1 MVVSKILRNFAAH
14 YCAIIRFMQKNMR
27 KSLMIWLAA
36 VCASG
41 MMMAQRSETFVA
53 PDAALKEGIRLYQIG
68 QYAASQRS
76 LANAENS
83 SEMAFYNAANAF
95 ELRQNQALKQ
105 LKAFLKNNPQSP
117 YESEVHFM
125 MGVLNAEKRKFKQA
139 LKELDQVQSSELF
152 RQHEDA
158 CIFYK
163 GYSHLHMNE
172 PRAAAGF
179 FQRLHSKE
187 ESPFYL
193 QSRYYY
199 AYSQYALGQYK
210 RALPDFLFCEQTN
223 EYKHVAPYYIVQIY
237 YYQGKYDEVINR
249 AKELLAQDPENVN
262 NWELYRILGEM
273 AYQQG
278 EYEQSIDY
286 LQRYAQAAE
295 KQKAGLVR
303 EDLYLLG
310 VSCYQANRND
320 EAITYLKKV
329 QSQNDSLTQSAQYYL
344 GCSYTRAATAAAS
357 TAAGASLATIDQ
369 AKACFAT
376 AMRMDFS
383 PVIKEEAMYN
393 YALCTYQ
400 SSSALGESVNAFMSF
415 LGAYPESRHAEEVY
429 SLLSDVF
436 MLSKNYLSALEALQ
450 KIKHPNEKMLQ
461 TQQYLRYQLGA
472 DCFLQSRHTE
482 AIKWFDEVIAQ
493 AAGVDTYKT
502 EALFLRAESQ
512 YRLQRYTEAEQSIQ
526 LFENQSNAV
535 SSKNYALAK
544 YLEGYIC
551 FQQKHY
557 TDAAGA
563 FASFTKIADQSKA
576 TYADALNRLGDCY
589 FSQRAFVDAESYYA
603 QVVALGTAGADY
615 AMFQRGYA
623 LGLLKR
629 YGDKVTV
636 LERLVTTY
644 PKSDYADDG
653 LYEIARAQLQRDDN
667 TGAIIAYDRLLA
679 TYPNSN
685 LARKAAL
692 EKAMLYYNE
701 KKYAEAIEAY
711 KLVVKNYPSTNEAYS
726 ALEGIEMCYVE
737 TNQVN
742 EYLAYT
748 KSLGKNNMQIVTTK
762 EDSLTY
768 TAAELQYMQGN
779 YSEAAQGLST
789 YLERY
794 CEGGRYCSSAQ
805 YYCADAYY
813 QMGDKKNAL
822 IQFKRLTEIEANSYM
837 EEALMRTAELYYDEA
852 DYQNALTYFERLQ
865 TAASTQKN
873 TDIAR
878 LGVLRCAYFL
888 GNSDRTISIASEM
901 LEESTTDEA
910 TQEEALYNRAKAY
923 YQNGQYDKAIA
934 DFRILAKEV
943 RTVQGAESE
952 YMICEALF
960 RQGKYTETEAEI
972 VQFANMNTTQQY
984 WLAKAFILLADVYTR
999 QGDDFQAEQYLISLQ
1014 SNYTIQDDIQT
1025 MISERLQLIK
1035 ERANASNDATDQENE
1050 EED

>member
-1 MVVSKILRNFAAH
+1 
-14 YCAIIRFMQKNMR
+14 
-27 KSLMIWLAA
+27 MIWLVAL
-36 VCASG
+36 CATG

-53 PDAALKEGIRLYQIG
+53 PDAALKDGIRLYQQG
-68 QYAASQRS
+68 QYAASQRT
-76 LANAENS
+76 LANAEATNS
-83 SEMAFYNAANAF
+83 EVAFYNAANAF
-95 ELRQNQALKQ
+95 ELRQSQALKQ
-105 LKAFLKNNPQSP
+105 LGAFLKENAQSP

-125 MGVLNAEKRKFKQA
+125 MGVLYAEKRKFKQA
-139 LKELDQVQSSELF
+139 LKSFDKVQSSELF

-163 GYSHLHMNE
+163 GYAHLHMNE
-172 PRAAAGF
+172 PKAALGF
-179 FQRLHSKE
+179 FQRLHGKE
-187 ESPFYL
+187 ESPYYL

-237 YYQGKYDEVINR
+237 YSQGKYDEVKER
-249 AKELLAQDPENVN
+249 ANELLAQDPENVN
-262 NWELYRILGEM
+262 NWELYRILGEIS
-273 AYQQG
+273 YQQS

-286 LQRYAQAAE
+286 LQRYAKAAE
-295 KQKAGLVR
+295 KQSAGLVR

-310 VSCYQANRND
+310 VSCYQTKRND

-329 QSQNDSLTQSAQYYL
+329 KSQTDSLTQSTQYYL
-344 GCSYTRAATAAAS
+344 GCAYTRSAS
-357 TAAGASLATIDQ
+357 IDASEAKASGASLAAIEQ
-369 AKACFAT
+369 AKACFAA

-383 PVIKEEAMYN
+383 PTLKEEAMYN

-400 SSSALGESVNAFMSF
+400 SSSALGESVTAFMDF
-415 LGAYPESRHAEEVY
+415 LEAYPASKHAEEVY
-429 SLLSDVF
+429 SLLSDAF
-436 MLSKNYLSALEALQ
+436 MSSKNYLAALDALQ

-461 TQQYLRYQLGA
+461 TQQYLRYQIGA
-472 DCFLQSRHTE
+472 DCFLQSKHTE

-493 AAGVDTYKT
+493 ASAGVDTYKT
-502 EALFLRAESQ
+502 EALFLRAESE
-512 YRLQRYTEAEQSIQ
+512 YRLQQYAAAEQSIQ
-526 LFENQSNAV
+526 LFEQQKNAI

-557 TDAAGA
+557 SDAGRA
-563 FASFTKIADQSKA
+563 FESFTKIADKSQA
-576 TYADALNRLGDCY
+576 TYADALNRMGDCY
-589 FSQRAFVDAESYYA
+589 FSQRDFVQAESYYA
-603 QVVALGTAGADY
+603 QVVALGASGADY

-653 LYEIARAQLQRDDN
+653 LYEIARAELQRDDN
-667 TGAIIAYDRLLA
+667 TRAISAYNRLLA

-701 KKYAEAIEAY
+701 KQYADAIEAY
-711 KLVVKNYPSTNEAYS
+711 KLVVQNYPTTDEAYA
-726 ALEGIEMCYVE
+726 ALEGMEMCYVE
-737 TNQVN
+737 TNRVN

-748 KSLGKNNMQIVTTK
+748 KTLGKINMQTVTTK

-779 YSEAAQGLST
+779 YAEAAQGFST

-794 CEGGRYCSSAQ
+794 CEGGRYCTSAQ

-822 IQFKRLTEIEANSYM
+822 LQFKRLTEIEANLYM
-837 EEALMRTAELYYDEA
+837 EEALMRTAELYYDEP
-852 DYQNALTYFERLQ
+852 DYQHALTYFERFQ

-873 TDIAR
+873 TAIAR

-888 GNSDRTISIASEM
+888 GDHDRTISISSEM
-901 LEESTTDEA
+901 LEEGTTDAA
-910 TQEEALYNRAKAY
+910 TLEEARYNRAKAY
-923 YQNGQYDKAIA
+923 YQKGQYDKAVA
-934 DFRILAKEV
+934 DFRLLAKEV
-943 RTVQGAESE
+943 RTAQGAESE
-952 YMICEALF
+952 YLICEAMF
-960 RQGKYTETEAEI
+960 RQGKYAETEEE
-972 VQFANMNTTQQY
+972 VMQFANMNTTQQY
-984 WLAKAFILLADVYTR
+984 WLAKAFILLSDVYEH
-999 QGDDFQAEQYLISLQ
+999 QGDDFQAEQYLLSLQ
-1014 SNYTIQDDIQT
+1014 ANYTVQDDIQT
-1025 MISERLQLIK
+1025 MINERLMRIQ
-1035 ERANASNDATDQENE
+1035 ERANASTETTDQEENE

>member
-1 MVVSKILRNFAAH
+1 
-14 YCAIIRFMQKNMR
+14 MR
-27 KSLMIWLAA
+27 KSLIIWLAA
-36 VCASG
+36 LCATG
-41 MMMAQRSETFVA
+41 VMMAQRSETFVA

-68 QYAASQRS
+68 QYAASQRILVNAS
-76 LANAENS
+76 ANPEV
-83 SEMAFYNAANAF
+83 AFYNAANAF

-105 LKAFLKNNPQSP
+105 LRTFLKENPQSP
-117 YESEVHFM
+117 YESEVRFM
-125 MGVLNAEKRKFKQA
+125 IGVLNAEKRKFKQA
-139 LKELDQVQSSELF
+139 LKEFDMVQSTELF

-172 PRAAAGF
+172 PQAAAGF
-179 FQRLHSKE
+179 FQRLHGKE

-199 AYSQYALGQYK
+199 AYSQYAMGQYK

-237 YYQGKYDEVINR
+237 YSQGKYDEVKER
-249 AKELLAQDPENVN
+249 ANALLTQDPENVN
-262 NWELYRILGEM
+262 NWELHRILGEL
-273 AYQQG
+273 AYHQG
-278 EYEQSIDY
+278 EYTQAIDY
-286 LQRYAQAAE
+286 LQRYAQEAE
-295 KQKAGLVR
+295 KQHAGLVR

-320 EAITYLKKV
+320 EAIRYLKKV
-329 QSQNDSLTQSAQYYL
+329 QSQTDSLTQSTQYYL
-344 GCSYTRAATAAAS
+344 GCAYTRSAS
-357 TAAGASLATIDQ
+357 STASLATINQ
-369 AKACFAT
+369 AKSCFAT

-383 PVIKEEAMYN
+383 PSIKEDAMYN

-415 LGAYPESRHAEEVY
+415 LGAYPESKHAEEVY
-429 SLLSDVF
+429 SLLSDAF
-436 MLSKNYLSALEALQ
+436 MSSKNYLSALEALQ

-461 TQQYLRYQLGA
+461 TQQYLRYQIGA
-472 DCFLQSRHTE
+472 DCFLQSKHTE

-493 AAGVDTYKT
+493 SSGADTYKT

-512 YRLQRYTEAEQSIQ
+512 YRLQQYAEAEQSIRQ
-526 LFENQSNAV
+526 FEQQSNAAL
-535 SSKNYALAK
+535 SKNYALAK

-563 FASFTKIADQSKA
+563 FASFTQIADKSKA
-576 TYADALNRLGDCY
+576 TYADALNRMGDCY
-589 FSQRAFVDAESYYA
+589 FSKRAFVEAESYYA
-603 QVVALGTAGADY
+603 QVIALGAAGADY

-629 YGDKVTV
+629 YGDKVTI

-653 LYEIARAQLQRDDN
+653 LYEIARAELQRDDN
-667 TGAIIAYDRLLA
+667 AGAITAYNRLLA
-679 TYPNSN
+679 SYPNSN

-701 KKYAEAIEAY
+701 KRYDEAIEAY
-711 KLVVKNYPSTNEAYS
+711 KLVVQNYPSTDESYS

-737 TNQVN
+737 TNRVN

-748 KSLGKNNMQIVTTK
+748 KTLGKNNMQTITTK

-779 YSEAAQGLST
+779 YAEAAQGLST

-794 CEGGRYCSSAQ
+794 CEGGRYCTSAQ

-837 EEALMRTAELYYDEA
+837 EEALMRTAELYYDVP
-852 DYQNALTYFERLQ
+852 DYQQALTYFERFQ
-865 TAASTQKN
+865 TAASTQTN
-873 TDIAR
+873 SNIAR

-888 GNSDRTISIASEM
+888 GDHDRTISIASEM
-901 LEESTTDEA
+901 LEEGTTDAA
-910 TQEEALYNRAKAY
+910 THEEALYNRAKAY
-923 YQNGQYDKAIA
+923 YQKGQYDKAIA
-934 DFRILAKEV
+934 DFRLLATEV
-943 RTVQGAESE
+943 RTEQGAEAK
-952 YMICEALF
+952 YLICEALF
-960 RQGKYTETEAEI
+960 RQGKFTETEEEI

-984 WLAKAFILLADVYTR
+984 WLAKAFILLADVYAR
-999 QGDDFQAEQYLISLQ
+999 QGDDFQAEQYLLSLQ
-1014 SNYTIQDDIQT
+1014 ANYMVQDDIQT

-1035 ERANASNDATDQENE
+1035 ERANASNEATEENE

>member
-1 MVVSKILRNFAAH
+1 
-14 YCAIIRFMQKNMR
+14 
-27 KSLMIWLAA
+27 MIWLVAF
-36 VCASG
+36 CATG
-41 MMMAQRSETFVA
+41 MMMGQRSETFVA

-68 QYAASQRS
+68 QYAASQRI
-76 LANAENS
+76 LANAEANS
-83 SEMAFYNAANAF
+83 EVAFYNAANAF
-95 ELRQNQALKQ
+95 ELRQSQALKQ
-105 LKAFLKNNPQSP
+105 LRAFLKENAQSP

-125 MGVLNAEKRKFKQA
+125 IGVLNAEKRKFKQA
-139 LKELDQVQSSELF
+139 LKEFDLVQSTELF

-172 PRAAAGF
+172 PRTAAGF
-179 FQRLHSKE
+179 FQRLRAKQ

-237 YYQGKYDEVINR
+237 YSQGKYDEVKER
-249 AKELLAQDPENVN
+249 ANELLAQDPENVN

-278 EYEQSIDY
+278 EYTQAIDY
-286 LQRYAQAAE
+286 LQRYAQEAE
-295 KQKAGLVR
+295 KQNAGLVR

-344 GCSYTRAATAAAS
+344 GCSYTRVAAAS
-357 TAAGASLATIDQ
+357 AATGASLATIDQ
-369 AKACFAT
+369 AKTCFAT

-415 LGAYPESRHAEEVY
+415 LDAYPESKHAEEVY
-429 SLLSDVF
+429 SLLSDAF
-436 MLSKNYLSALEALQ
+436 MSSKNYLSALEALQ

-461 TQQYLRYQLGA
+461 TQQYLRYQLGM

-502 EALFLRAESQ
+502 EALFLRAESH
-512 YRLQRYTEAEQSIQ
+512 YRLQQYAEAEQSIQ
-526 LFENQSNAV
+526 LFENQSNAA

-557 TDAAGA
+557 ADAAGA
-563 FASFTKIADQSKA
+563 FASFTKIADKSQA

-589 FSQRAFVDAESYYA
+589 FSQRAFVEAESYYA
-603 QVVALGTAGADY
+603 QVVALGAAGADY

-629 YGDKVTV
+629 YGDKVTI

-653 LYEIARAQLQRDDN
+653 LYEIARAELQRDDN
-667 TGAIIAYDRLLA
+667 TRAISAYNRLLA

-701 KKYAEAIEAY
+701 KRYEDAIEAY
-711 KLVVKNYPSTNEAYS
+711 KLVVQNYPATDEAYS

-737 TNQVN
+737 TNRVN

-748 KSLGKNNMQIVTTK
+748 KTLGKINMQIITTK

-779 YSEAAQGLST
+779 YAEAAQGLST

-794 CEGGRYCSSAQ
+794 CEGGRYCTSAQ

-837 EEALMRTAELYYDEA
+837 EEALMRTAELYYDVP
-852 DYQNALTYFERLQ
+852 DYQQALSYFERFQ
-865 TAASTQKN
+865 TAASTQRN

-878 LGVLRCAYFL
+878 LGILRCAYFL
-888 GNSDRTISIASEM
+888 GDHDRTISIASEM
-901 LEESTTDEA
+901 FEEGTTDATTLEEA
-910 TQEEALYNRAKAY
+910 RYNRAKAY
-923 YQNGQYDKAIA
+923 YQKGQYDKAIA
-934 DFRILAKEV
+934 DFRLLATEV

-952 YMICEALF
+952 YLICEALF
-960 RQGKYTETEAEI
+960 RQGKFSETEEEI

-984 WLAKAFILLADVYTR
+984 WLAKAFILLSDVYVR
-999 QGDDFQAEQYLISLQ
+999 QGDDFQAEQYLLSLQ
-1014 SNYTIQDDIQT
+1014 ANYTVQDDIQT

-1035 ERANASNDATDQENE
+1035 ERANASNEATDQENE

>member
-1 MVVSKILRNFAAH
+1 
-14 YCAIIRFMQKNMR
+14 
-27 KSLMIWLAA
+27 MIWLVAF
-36 VCASG
+36 CATG
-41 MMMAQRSETFVA
+41 MMMGQRSETFVA

-68 QYAASQRS
+68 QYAASQRI
-76 LANAENS
+76 LANAESNS
-83 SEMAFYNAANAF
+83 EVAFYNAANAF
-95 ELRQNQALKQ
+95 ELRQSQALNQ
-105 LKAFLKNNPQSP
+105 LKAFLKDNPQSP

-125 MGVLNAEKRKFKQA
+125 IGVLNAEKRKFKQA
-139 LKELDQVQSSELF
+139 LKEFDLVQSTELF

-179 FQRLHSKE
+179 FQRLRGKE

-237 YYQGKYDEVINR
+237 YSQGKYDEVKER
-249 AKELLAQDPENVN
+249 ANELLSQDPENVN

-278 EYEQSIDY
+278 EFTQAIDY

-295 KQKAGLVR
+295 KQNAGLVR

-344 GCSYTRAATAAAS
+344 GCSYTRVAAAS
-357 TAAGASLATIDQ
+357 AATGASLATIDQ
-369 AKACFAT
+369 AKTCFAT

-429 SLLSDVF
+429 ALLSDAF
-436 MLSKNYLSALEALQ
+436 MSSKNYLSALEALQ

-461 TQQYLRYQLGA
+461 TQQYLRYQLGM

-502 EALFLRAESQ
+502 EALFLRAESH
-512 YRLQRYTEAEQSIQ
+512 YRLQQYAEAEQSIQ
-526 LFENQSNAV
+526 LFENQSNAA

-563 FASFTKIADQSKA
+563 FASFTKIADQSQA

-589 FSQRAFVDAESYYA
+589 FSQRAFVEAESYYA
-603 QVVALGTAGADY
+603 QVVALGAAGADY

-629 YGDKVTV
+629 YGDKVTI

-653 LYEIARAQLQRDDN
+653 LYEIARAELQRDDN
-667 TGAIIAYDRLLA
+667 KSAIVAYDRLLA

-701 KKYAEAIEAY
+701 KRYEDAIEAY
-711 KLVVKNYPSTNEAYS
+711 KLVVKNYPATDEAYS

-737 TNQVN
+737 TNRVN

-748 KSLGKNNMQIVTTK
+748 KTLGKNNMQTVTTK

-779 YSEAAQGLST
+779 YAEAAQGLST

-794 CEGGRYCSSAQ
+794 CEGGRYCTSAQ

-837 EEALMRTAELYYDEA
+837 EEALMRTAELYYDVP
-852 DYQNALTYFERLQ
+852 DYQQALTYFERFQ

-873 TDIAR
+873 SNIAR
-878 LGVLRCAYFL
+878 LGILRCAYFL
-888 GNSDRTISIASEM
+888 GDHDRTISIASEM
-901 LEESTTDEA
+901 FEEGTTDAATLEEA
-910 TQEEALYNRAKAY
+910 RYNRAKAY
-923 YQNGQYDKAIA
+923 YQKGQYDKAIA
-934 DFRILAKEV
+934 DFRLLATEV

-952 YMICEALF
+952 YLICEALF
-960 RQGKYTETEAEI
+960 RQGKFSETEEEI
-972 VQFANMNTTQQY
+972 VKFANMNTTQQY
-984 WLAKAFILLADVYTR
+984 WLAKAFILLSDVYTR
-999 QGDDFQAEQYLISLQ
+999 QGDDFQAEQYLLSLQ
-1014 SNYTIQDDIQT
+1014 ANYTVQDDIQT

>member
-1 MVVSKILRNFAAH
+1 
-14 YCAIIRFMQKNMR
+14 
-27 KSLMIWLAA
+27 MIWLVAF
-36 VCASG
+36 CATG
-41 MMMAQRSETFVA
+41 MMMGQRSETFVA

-68 QYAASQRS
+68 QYAASQRI
-76 LANAENS
+76 LANAESNS
-83 SEMAFYNAANAF
+83 EVAFYNAANAF
-95 ELRQNQALKQ
+95 ELRQSQALNQ
-105 LKAFLKNNPQSP
+105 LKAFLKDNPQSP
-117 YESEVHFM
+117 YVSEVHYM
-125 MGVLNAEKRKFKQA
+125 LGVLNAEKRKFKQA
-139 LKELDQVQSSELF
+139 LKEFDLVQSTELF

-179 FQRLHSKE
+179 FQRLRGKE

-237 YYQGKYDEVINR
+237 YSQGKYDEVKER
-249 AKELLAQDPENVN
+249 ANTLLSQDPENVN

-273 AYQQG
+273 AYHQG
-278 EYEQSIDY
+278 EFTQAIDY

-295 KQKAGLVR
+295 KQNAGLVR

-344 GCSYTRAATAAAS
+344 GCSYTRVAAAS
-357 TAAGASLATIDQ
+357 AAIGASLATIDQ
-369 AKACFAT
+369 AKTCFAT

-415 LGAYPESRHAEEVY
+415 LGAYPESRLAEEVY
-429 SLLSDVF
+429 ALLSDAF
-436 MLSKNYLSALEALQ
+436 MSSKNYLSALEALQ
-450 KIKHPNEKMLQ
+450 KIKHPSEKMLQ
-461 TQQYLRYQLGA
+461 TQQYLRYQLGM

-512 YRLQRYTEAEQSIQ
+512 YRLQQYAEAEQSIQ
-526 LFENQSNAV
+526 LFENQSNAA

-563 FASFTKIADQSKA
+563 FASFTKIADQSQA
-576 TYADALNRLGDCY
+576 TYADALNRMGDCY
-589 FSQRAFVDAESYYA
+589 FSQRAFVEAESYYA
-603 QVVALGTAGADY
+603 QVVALGAAGADY

-629 YGDKVTV
+629 YGDKVTI

-653 LYEIARAQLQRDDN
+653 LYEIARAELQRDDN
-667 TGAIIAYDRLLA
+667 KGAIVAYDRLLA

-701 KKYAEAIEAY
+701 KRYEDAIEAY
-711 KLVVKNYPSTNEAYS
+711 KLVVKNYPATDEAYS

-737 TNQVN
+737 TNRVN

-748 KSLGKNNMQIVTTK
+748 KTLGKNNMQTVTTK

-779 YSEAAQGLST
+779 YAEAAQGLST

-794 CEGGRYCSSAQ
+794 CEGGRYCTSAQ

-837 EEALMRTAELYYDEA
+837 EEALMRTAELYYDVP
-852 DYQNALTYFERLQ
+852 DYQQALTYFERFQ

-873 TDIAR
+873 SNIAR
-878 LGVLRCAYFL
+878 LGILRCAYFL
-888 GNSDRTISIASEM
+888 GDHDRTISIASEM
-901 LEESTTDEA
+901 FEEGATDATTLEEA
-910 TQEEALYNRAKAY
+910 RYNRAKAY
-923 YQNGQYDKAIA
+923 YQKGQYDKAIA
-934 DFRILAKEV
+934 DFRLLATEV

-952 YMICEALF
+952 YLICEALF
-960 RQGKYTETEAEI
+960 RQGKFSETEEEI
-972 VQFANMNTTQQY
+972 VKFANMNTTQQY
-984 WLAKAFILLADVYTR
+984 WLAKAFILLSDVYTR
-999 QGDDFQAEQYLISLQ
+999 QGDDFQAEQYLLSLQ
-1014 SNYTIQDDIQT
+1014 ANYTVQDDIQT

>member
-1 MVVSKILRNFAAH
+1 
-14 YCAIIRFMQKNMR
+14 
-27 KSLMIWLAA
+27 MIWLVAF
-36 VCASG
+36 CATG
-41 MMMAQRSETFVA
+41 MMMGQRSETFVA

-68 QYAASQRS
+68 QYAASQRI
-76 LANAENS
+76 LANAESNS
-83 SEMAFYNAANAF
+83 EVAFYNAANAF

-105 LKAFLKNNPQSP
+105 LKAFLKDNPQNP
-117 YESEVHFM
+117 YESEVHYM
-125 MGVLNAEKRKFKQA
+125 LGVLNAEKRKFKQA
-139 LKELDQVQSSELF
+139 LKEFDLVQSTELF

-179 FQRLHSKE
+179 FQRLRGKE

-223 EYKHVAPYYIVQIY
+223 EYKQVAPYYIVQIY
-237 YYQGKYDEVINR
+237 YSQGKYDEVKER
-249 AKELLAQDPENVN
+249 ANTLLSQDPENVN

-278 EYEQSIDY
+278 EFTQAIDY

-295 KQKAGLVR
+295 KQNAGLVR

-344 GCSYTRAATAAAS
+344 GCSYTRVAAAS
-357 TAAGASLATIDQ
+357 AATGASLATIDQ
-369 AKACFAT
+369 AKTCFAT

-429 SLLSDVF
+429 TLLSDAF
-436 MLSKNYLSALEALQ
+436 MSSKNYLSALEALQ
-450 KIKHPNEKMLQ
+450 KIKHPSEKMLQ
-461 TQQYLRYQLGA
+461 TQQYLRYQLGM

-482 AIKWFDEVIAQ
+482 AIKWFDEVIAH

-502 EALFLRAESQ
+502 EALFLRAESH
-512 YRLQRYTEAEQSIQ
+512 YRLQQYAEAEQSIQ
-526 LFENQSNAV
+526 LFENQSNAA

-563 FASFTKIADQSKA
+563 FASFTKIADQSQA

-589 FSQRAFVDAESYYA
+589 FSQRAFVEAESYYA
-603 QVVALGTAGADY
+603 QVVALGAAGADY

-629 YGDKVTV
+629 YGDKVTI

-653 LYEIARAQLQRDDN
+653 LYEIARAELQRDDN
-667 TGAIIAYDRLLA
+667 KGAIVAYDRLLA

-701 KKYAEAIEAY
+701 KRYEDAIEAY
-711 KLVVKNYPSTNEAYS
+711 KLVVKNYPSTDEAYS

-737 TNQVN
+737 TNRVN

-748 KSLGKNNMQIVTTK
+748 KTLGKNNMQTVTTK

-779 YSEAAQGLST
+779 YAEAAQGLST

-794 CEGGRYCSSAQ
+794 CEGGRYCTSAQ

-837 EEALMRTAELYYDEA
+837 EEALMRTAELYYDVP
-852 DYQNALTYFERLQ
+852 DYQQALTYFERFQ

-873 TDIAR
+873 SNIAR
-878 LGVLRCAYFL
+878 LGILRCAYFL
-888 GNSDRTISIASEM
+888 GDHDRTISIASEM
-901 LEESTTDEA
+901 FEEGATDAATLEEA
-910 TQEEALYNRAKAY
+910 RYNRAKAY
-923 YQNGQYDKAIA
+923 YQKGQYDKAIA
-934 DFRILAKEV
+934 DFRLLATEV
-943 RTVQGAESE
+943 RTEQGAESE
-952 YMICEALF
+952 YLICEALF
-960 RQGKYTETEAEI
+960 RQGKFSETEEEI

-984 WLAKAFILLADVYTR
+984 WLAKAFILLSDVYVR
-999 QGDDFQAEQYLISLQ
+999 QGDDFQAEQYLLSLQ
-1014 SNYTIQDDIQT
+1014 ANYTVQDDIQT